1 VIASLRIESNAAKIT
16 SLLSFGKE
24 ILLIF
29 TLNCVSSWRSQPD
42 ASKGDAST
50 RSLIALAVALPGV
63 SESCVADATAKLL
76 RALLAQRVGM
86 NGRC

>member
-1 VIASLRIESNAAKIT
+1 MESSAAKIT

-29 TLNCVSSWRSQPD
+29 TLNCVSSWRSQSD
-42 ASKGDAST
+42 ASKGDVST
-50 RSLIALAVALPGV
+50 RSLIALVVALPGV
-63 SESCVADATAKLL
+63 SESCVAAAAAKLL
-76 RALLAQRVGM
+76 RALLVERVGT